1 MSMSGSFHMSIAK
14 GVIVTLP
21 TALSDLPYFTGKLLL
36 ALPAIGDPRFD
47 HAIIAIVSH
56 DADGAMGVAI
66 GQAGDFTV
74 SEILD
79 QADLAGAIAPD
90 PWVLIGGP
98 VEPQR
103 GFVVHSRDWG
113 GQGTIDVAGQFA
125 VSGSL
130 DVLRAISTGKGPA
143 RWLLAMGY
151 AGWGPGQLEGEI
163 SADAWHV
170 TDLDENILFERAPE
184 ARWRATMAR
193 DGIDPARIAVRGGRA

>member
-1 MSMSGSFHMSIAK
+1 MKTPI
-14 GVIVTLP
+14 
-21 TALSDLPYFTGKLLL
+21 DLPYFTGKLLL

-47 HAIIAIVSH
+47 HAIIAMVSH
-56 DADGAMGVAI
+56 DAEGAMGVVI
-66 GQAGDFTV
+66 GQVGDLAV

-79 QADLAGAIAPD
+79 QAELPGAIAPD

-103 GFVVHSRDWG
+103 GFVLHSRDWG
-113 GQGTIDVAGQFA
+113 GQGTIDVAGKFA

-130 DVLRAISTGKGPA
+130 DVLRAISVGTGPA

-151 AGWGPGQLEGEI
+151 AGWGPGQLESEI
-163 SADAWHV
+163 AADAWHV
-170 TDLDENILFERAPE
+170 TVLDQEILFDLAPE
-184 ARWRATMAR
+184 SRWRATMAR

>member
-1 MSMSGSFHMSIAK
+1 M
-14 GVIVTLP
+14 TLRQAP
-21 TALSDLPYFTGKLLL
+21 SDLPYFTGKLLL

-47 HAIIAIVSH
+47 HAIIAIISH
-56 DADGAMGVAI
+56 DADGAMGIAI
-66 GQAGDFTV
+66 GQTGDFAV
-74 SEILD
+74 SEVLD
-79 QADLAGAIAPD
+79 QADLPGAIAPD
-90 PWVLIGGP
+90 PMVMVGGP

-113 GQGTIDVAGQFA
+113 GQGTIDVADSFA

-151 AGWGPGQLEGEI
+151 AGWGPGQLESEI
-163 SADAWHV
+163 AADAWHV
-170 TDLDENILFERAPE
+170 TDLDQDILFELAPE
-184 ARWRATMAR
+184 SRWRATMAR